1 MPIDA
6 LIPAHI
12 GTYAL
17 PGLVVRPLISPV
29 MCYLKRRISSRAR
42 TDCRF
47 SRAVRPASER
57 FRMVVRCGLMSSRR
71 AVERWL
77 TVGLSGVVRL

>member
-17 PGLVVRPLISPV
+17 PALKGRTAHIESRMSRSWWVGWTGLGWAIPGGGRLVLGHT
-29 MCYLKRRISSRAR
+29 AR
-42 TDCRF
+42 
-47 SRAVRPASER
+47 
-57 FRMVVRCGLMSSRR
+57 
-71 AVERWL
+71 
-77 TVGLSGVVRL
+77 